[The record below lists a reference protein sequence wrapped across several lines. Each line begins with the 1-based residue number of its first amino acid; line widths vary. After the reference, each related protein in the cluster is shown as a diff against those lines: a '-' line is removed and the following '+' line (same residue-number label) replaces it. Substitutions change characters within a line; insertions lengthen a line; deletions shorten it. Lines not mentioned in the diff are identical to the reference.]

1 MNRAVL
7 FLLLLLAGTTATQP
21 SRILIAYEST
31 AFKKDLVDE
40 MLVLLK
46 KDAGLKRCGD
56 RWRPISVP
64 AVSLRRM
71 STLKIFPNS

>member
-56 RWRPISVP
+56 R
-64 AVSLRRM
+64 
-71 STLKIFPNS
+71 

>member
-7 FLLLLLAGTTATQP
+7 FLLPLLTGTIATQP

-40 MLVLLK
+40 MRVLLK
-46 KDAGLKRCGD
+46 KDSGLKRCGD
-56 RWRPISVP
+56 R
-64 AVSLRRM
+64 
-71 STLKIFPNS
+71 